1 MKDSPAVLLAGTGV
15 LNAYYA
21 AAVQAGSQSWKAF
34 FSGASDAANTITRF
48 AAWVQEN
55 FTATTVFDLTRR

>member
-1 MKDSPAVLLAGTGV
+1 M

-34 FSGASDAANTITRF
+34 FSGASDAANAITRF

-55 FTATTVFDLTRR
+55 FTATTVSETLTRR